1 MSDVSDLPSLAGES
15 WLKDPALQ
23 AVMAA
28 IAARGGEARV
38 AGGAVRNA
46 LLSEEVT
53 EVDLA
58 SSLTPEEVTAACV
71 ANGMSVHPTGID
83 HGTVTV
89 VADHRPFEVT
99 TLRHDVETDG
109 RRATVKFTDDW
120 EADAMRR
127 DFTMNALY
135 CDAKGRIYDF
145 TSGHKDILARRVIF
159 VGDPEQRIRDDYL
172 RILRFFRFHARYGE
186 GAPDAKGLAACV
198 RLSPGMDALSA
209 ERIRQEMFKLMAAK
223 GAVPTL
229 ELMAEQGILSH
240 LLPYTEEWRVIGR
253 LPPDPL
259 LRLAVLAREPSA
271 MKERWRLSNHEGRR
285 LEAISSLVAP
295 TPGLREMEQKIV
307 LYQLG
312 PEAWAD
318 LVRIAW
324 ARSDAALDDPRWRE
338 LLALPQRWPIPVM
351 PVSGGDLLATGM
363 NPGPQIGVTLKALE
377 DWWVASGFAPGKD
390 ELLKRLTQGKD
401 NG

>member
-1 MSDVSDLPSLAGES
+1 
-15 WLKDPALQ
+15 
-23 AVMAA
+23 
-28 IAARGGEARV
+28 
-38 AGGAVRNA
+38 
-46 LLSEEVT
+46 
-53 EVDLA
+53 
-58 SSLTPEEVTAACV
+58 
-71 ANGMSVHPTGID
+71 
-83 HGTVTV
+83 
-89 VADHRPFEVT
+89 
-99 TLRHDVETDG
+99 
-109 RRATVKFTDDW
+109 VKFTDDW

-159 VGDPEQRIRDDYL
+159 VGDPEQRIREDYL

>member
-1 MSDVSDLPSLAGES
+1 MSELPSLADAP
-15 WLKDPALQ
+15 WLTDPALQ
-23 AVMAA
+23 RVLAA
-28 IAARGGEARV
+28 IAEAGGEARV

-46 LLSEEVT
+46 LLGEAVT

-58 SSLTPEEVTAACV
+58 ASLTPEQVTAACT
-71 ANGMSVHPTGID
+71 AKGMSVHPTGID

-89 VADHRPFEVT
+89 VSGHHPFEVT

-135 CDAKGRIYDF
+135 CDAQGKVYDF
-145 TSGHKDILARRVIF
+145 TGGRRDILARRVIF
-159 VGDPEQRIRDDYL
+159 VGDPEQRIREDYL
-172 RILRFFRFHARYGE
+172 RILRLFRFHARYGE
-186 GAPDAKGLAACV
+186 GLPDAAGLAACK
-198 RLSPGMDALSA
+198 RLRVGLDGLSA
-209 ERIRQEMFKLMAAK
+209 ERIRQEMFKLMAAR

-229 ELMAEQGILSH
+229 RLMAEQDILAH
-240 LLPYTEEWRVIGR
+240 LLSYTEQWEVIAR

-259 LRLAVLAREPSA
+259 LRLAVLAREPLG

-285 LEAISSLVAP
+285 LEAINSLVPP
-295 TPGLREMEQKIV
+295 TPALRELEQKIV
-307 LYQLG
+307 LYQIG

-324 ARSDAALDDPRWRE
+324 ARSGAPLDDAAWQA
-338 LLALPQRWPIPVM
+338 LLSLPERWPIPVM
-351 PVSGGDLLATGM
+351 PVTGGDLLAAGM
-363 NPGPQIGVTLKALE
+363 NPGPDIGVTLRRLE
-377 DWWVASGFAPGKD
+377 DWWVASGFTPGKQ
-390 ELLKRLTQGKD
+390 ELLKRLT
-401 NG
+401 

>member
-1 MSDVSDLPSLAGES
+1 MRDVSDLPSLASES

-23 AVMAA
+23 AVMSA

-46 LLSEEVT
+46 LLGEEVT

-58 SSLTPEEVTAACV
+58 TSLTPEQVTEACV
-71 ANGMSVHPTGID
+71 AKGMGVHPTGIT

-89 VADHRPFEVT
+89 VADHHPFEVT
-99 TLRHDVETDG
+99 TLRHDIETDG

-135 CDAKGRIYDF
+135 CDAKGRISDF
-145 TSGHKDILARRVIF
+145 TNGYRDILARRVIF
-159 VGDPEQRIRDDYL
+159 VGDPEQRIREDYL

-186 GAPDAKGLAACV
+186 GAPDAAGLAACV
-198 RLSPGMDALSA
+198 RLSAGMDALSA

-229 ELMAEQGILSH
+229 RLMAEQGILSH
-240 LLPYTEEWRVIGR
+240 LLPYTEDWSVIAR

-259 LRLAVLAREPSA
+259 LRLAVLALEPLA
-271 MKERWRLSNHEGRR
+271 MRERWRLSNHEAKR

-295 TPGLREMEQKIV
+295 TPGLRETEQKIV
-307 LYQLG
+307 LYQIG
-312 PEAWAD
+312 PEAWTD

-324 ARSDAALDDPRWRE
+324 ARSDTTMEDSRWRA
-338 LLALPQRWPIPVM
+338 LLSLPQRWHIPVL
-351 PVSGGDLLATGM
+351 PVSGGDLLAAGM
-363 NPGPQIGVTLKALE
+363 KPGPEIGATLKALE
-377 DWWVASGFAPGKD
+377 DWWVASGFTPGKL
-390 ELLKRLTQGKD
+390 ELLNRLTQGKD

>member
-71 ANGMSVHPTGID
+71 AQGMSVHPTGID

-159 VGDPEQRIRDDYL
+159 VGDPEQRIREDYL

-186 GAPDAKGLAACV
+186 GVPDAKGLAACV
-198 RLSPGMDALSA
+198 RLSAGMDALSA
-209 ERIRQEMFKLMAAK
+209 ERIRQEMFKLMAAR

-259 LRLAVLAREPSA
+259 LRLAVLAREPYA

-285 LEAISSLVAP
+285 LEAISSLVPP

-351 PVSGGDLLATGM
+351 PVTGGDLLAQGM